1 MTAPDDGADALRHE
15 QPVAAPASVVWTSL
29 TTERAAWWSGM
40 SFDTEPGAE
49 VVERWSEG
57 DTEHVATGT
66 VLSVEP
72 ERALAFEWTE
82 PGWPVSL
89 HVQITLHNDGPDTR
103 LELTEEGFAALEDGA
118 DIRAAHAEGWAML
131 LSQLAQHAERRETG
145 LGGL

>member
-1 MTAPDDGADALRHE
+1 QAI
-15 QPVAAPASVVWTSL
+15 AAPASVVWTSL

-40 SFDTEPGAE
+40 SFDAETGAE

-72 ERALAFEWTE
+72 ERALGVEWTE

-89 HVQITLHNDGPDTR
+89 QVQITLHNDGPDTR
-103 LELTEEGFAALEDGA
+103 LELTEEGFAALQDGA

-131 LSQLAQHAERRETG
+131 LSQLAQHAE
-145 LGGL
+145 